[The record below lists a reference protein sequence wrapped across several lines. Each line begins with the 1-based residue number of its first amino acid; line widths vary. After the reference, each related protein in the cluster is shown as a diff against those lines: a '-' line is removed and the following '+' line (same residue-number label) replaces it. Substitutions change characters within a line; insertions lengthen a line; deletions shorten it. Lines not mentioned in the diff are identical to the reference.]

1 VRLVLD
7 TNTVISGL
15 LWQGTPGR
23 LIDAAQTKS
32 ITLCTSVSL
41 LAELHGVLAREKF
54 VGQLQA
60 RALNV
65 SEVFDGY
72 AALAMI
78 VAPADIAS
86 IVINDP
92 TDDAVL
98 ACALAA
104 QGDLIVSGDPHL
116 RNLKI
121 YHGIH
126 VADIDYHQERR
137 ATFGGGQCAGTA
149 GQRQNPCPRLA

>member
-1 VRLVLD
+1 LTPIVLKFAVRLVLD

-41 LAELHGVLAREKF
+41 LAELRGVLAREKF
-54 VGQLQA
+54 AGQMRA

-78 VAPADIAS
+78 VAPAGITS
-86 IVINDP
+86 IVTKDP
-92 TDDAVL
+92 ADDAVL

-104 QGDLIVSGDPHL
+104 QADLIVSGDTHL
-116 RNLKI
+116 RDLKN
-121 YHGIH
+121 YHGIPIIT
-126 VADIDYHQERR
+126 ATDALRKIER
-137 ATFGGGQCAGTA
+137 A
-149 GQRQNPCPRLA
+149 

>member
-1 VRLVLD
+1 MRLVLD

-41 LAELHGVLAREKF
+41 LSELRGVLAREKF
-54 VGQLQA
+54 AGQLQA

-78 VAPADIAS
+78 VAPAGIAP
-86 IVINDP
+86 IVTKDP
-92 TDDAVL
+92 ADDAVL

-104 QGDLIVSGDPHL
+104 QADLIVSGDPHL
-116 RNLKI
+116 RDLKT
-121 YHGIH
+121 YRGIPIIT
-126 VADIDYHQERR
+126 ATDALRQIER
-137 ATFGGGQCAGTA
+137 A
-149 GQRQNPCPRLA
+149 

>member
-1 VRLVLD
+1 MKTIALKFAVRLVLD

-41 LAELHGVLAREKF
+41 LAELRGVLAREKF
-54 VGQLQA
+54 VGQLLA
-60 RALNV
+60 RAINV
-65 SEVFDGY
+65 SDVFDGY

-86 IVINDP
+86 VVTKDP
-92 TDDAVL
+92 ADDAVL

-104 QGDLIVSGDPHL
+104 QADLIVSGDPHL
-116 RNLKI
+116 RNLKT
-121 YHGIH
+121 YHGIPIIT
-126 VADIDYHQERR
+126 ATDTLRQIER
-137 ATFGGGQCAGTA
+137 A
-149 GQRQNPCPRLA
+149 

>member
-1 VRLVLD
+1 MRLVLD

-32 ITLCTSVSL
+32 VTLCTSVSL
-41 LAELHGVLAREKF
+41 LAELRGVLAREKF
-54 VGQLQA
+54 AGQLQA
-60 RALNV
+60 RVLNV

-78 VAPADIAS
+78 VAPAGIAS
-86 IVINDP
+86 IVTKDP
-92 TDDAVL
+92 ADDAVL

-104 QGDLIVSGDPHL
+104 QADLIVSGDTHL
-116 RNLKI
+116 RDLKN
-121 YHGIH
+121 YRGIPIIT
-126 VADIDYHQERR
+126 ATDALRQIER
-137 ATFGGGQCAGTA
+137 A
-149 GQRQNPCPRLA
+149 

>member
-1 VRLVLD
+1 MRLVLD

-32 ITLCTSVSL
+32 ITLYTSVAL
-41 LAELHGVLAREKF
+41 LTELRGVLAREKF
-54 VGQLQA
+54 AGQPQA

-78 VAPADIAS
+78 VAPAGIAPM
-86 IVINDP
+86 VTKDP
-92 TDDAVL
+92 ADDAVL

-104 QGDLIVSGDPHL
+104 QADFIVSGDPHL
-116 RNLKI
+116 RNLKT
-121 YHGIH
+121 YHTIPIIT
-126 VADIDYHQERR
+126 ATDALRQIER
-137 ATFGGGQCAGTA
+137 A
-149 GQRQNPCPRLA
+149 

>member
-1 VRLVLD
+1 LTPIALKFAVRLVLD

-41 LAELHGVLAREKF
+41 LAELRGVLAREKF
-54 VGQLQA
+54 VGRLQA

-72 AALAMI
+72 AALVTI
-78 VAPADIAS
+78 VAPAGIAP
-86 IVINDP
+86 IVTRDP
-92 TDDAVL
+92 ADDAVL

-104 QGDLIVSGDPHL
+104 QSDLIVSGDPHL

-121 YHGIH
+121 YHGIPIIT
-126 VADIDYHQERR
+126 ATDALRQIERV
-137 ATFGGGQCAGTA
+137 
-149 GQRQNPCPRLA
+149 